1 MPTSANLKPVHA
13 DGSYQTPDG
22 GEKSYY
28 TLHLYLNGSGPA
40 RPLVGGATAF
50 YAGDMRTQHDVRPK
64 SGRVLLFQH
73 RNLLHAGEEVR
84 AGIKMTMRTDLMFRQ
99 PDA

>member
-1 MPTSANLKPVHA
+1 
-13 DGSYQTPDG
+13 
-22 GEKSYY
+22 
-28 TLHLYLNGSGPA
+28 
-40 RPLVGGATAF
+40 
-50 YAGDMRTQHDVRPK
+50 MRTQHDVRPK